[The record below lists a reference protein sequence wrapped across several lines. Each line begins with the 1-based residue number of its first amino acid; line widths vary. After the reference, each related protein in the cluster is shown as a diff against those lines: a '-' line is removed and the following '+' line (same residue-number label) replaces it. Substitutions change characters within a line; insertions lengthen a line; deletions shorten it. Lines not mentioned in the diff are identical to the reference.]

1 MLAPAH
7 SMEFL
12 INDDSGS
19 VRAIMSPKAMES
31 SSHLADAPAKLGM
44 CDNTQS
50 IQLEKFQ
57 DLDAGGYFMLL
68 CSWPMGSDV
77 PLIMCAMPLG
87 EQLQHRGLYVEALMN
102 TRRKLAIDDL
112 DRLSGGGAEKIVQ
125 ESAHLGTDRS
135 GRWVYYREPEW
146 DEDAFSFLAAR
157 EFKKPKLSEVFKS
170 GISRMLLTDVIA

>member
-1 MLAPAH
+1 MRNA
-7 SMEFL
+7 SW
-12 INDDSGS
+12 
-19 VRAIMSPKAMES
+19 RAVA
-31 SSHLADAPAKLGM
+31 A
-44 CDNTQS
+44 QR
-50 IQLEKFQ
+50 
-57 DLDAGGYFMLL
+57 
-68 CSWPMGSDV
+68 V
-77 PLIMCAMPLG
+77 
-87 EQLQHRGLYVEALMN
+87 YVEALMN

-170 GISRMLLTDVIA
+170 GISKDALNGCIA